1 MGRPLVLE
9 SAWEERRDD
18 TAVGRSSSVVV
29 QSLIEIAT
37 SM

>member
-1 MGRPLVLE
+1 MGRSPVLQ

-29 QSLIEIAT
+29 QSLIQIAT